1 MIEFAARTSMSDHAQ
16 QPSQESNLVYHEA
29 QDRMALLPNYYA
41 WIANLFAD
49 HVSGT
54 VLELG
59 SGAGLV
65 VRNYLDRVERVI
77 AVDINRELLARLERT
92 LPREKVT
99 GLEVDLRGD
108 WHELDGVT
116 ADCVIALDV
125 VEHFEDDANFVAKM
139 KSRLRPGGK
148 LIVKVPAQ
156 TKLYSDMDRASGHF
170 RRYDDAD
177 LRALMESHGLR
188 TLALRHMNPA
198 GAWGYRFKKE
208 QKTNF
213 SKTFSPGK
221 LKAVNTLIPM
231 IALLDHVPFLKGL
244 SLVGVFQNTEPA
256 RTPTRS
262 GSDIEPNP

>member
-1 MIEFAARTSMSDHAQ
+1 MSDHAQ
-16 QPSQESNLVYHEA
+16 QPSEHSNLVYHEA

-65 VRNYLDRVERVI
+65 VRNYIDRVDEVI
-77 AVDINRELLARLERT
+77 AVDINRELLARLART
-92 LPREKVT
+92 MPRDKVR
-99 GLEVDLRGD
+99 GIEVDLRGD
-108 WHELDGVT
+108 WHELEGVT

-125 VEHFEDDANFVAKM
+125 VEHFEDDASFVDKM
-139 KSRLRPGGK
+139 KRRLRPGGK

-156 TKLYSDMDRASGHF
+156 SKLYSDMDRASGHF

-177 LRALMESHGLR
+177 LRTLMESHGLR

-221 LKAVNTLIPM
+221 LKAVNSLIPM
-231 IALLDHVPFLKGL
+231 LAWLDHVPFLKGL
-244 SLVGVFQNTEPA
+244 SLVGVFQLDDV
-256 RTPTRS
+256 RRS
-262 GSDIEPNP
+262 